1 MTMVMQDQGEDD
13 DLGRQERNVGHD
25 PEAVNIVEARE
36 YGVEQR
42 YHAGQHQ
49 PRMEGDVTLLNE
61 SERHHHRKVHVAH
74 EIDEGQAVP
83 EFLEKWSYRLAIDSG
98 RHCVKDHKAPEQ
110 HQGRQHIGHL
120 AKPAM

>member
-25 PEAVNIVEARE
+25 PEAVKIVEARE

-61 SERHHHRKVHVAH
+61 SRPHQALNNLAPLEYVAQLKN
-74 EIDEGQAVP
+74 GA
-83 EFLEKWSYRLAIDSG
+83 
-98 RHCVKDHKAPEQ
+98 
-110 HQGRQHIGHL
+110 
-120 AKPAM
+120 